1 LIETDP
7 LPISLLVTQVRKT
20 SLPFELTLSLLFDL
34 LPVSPAVVVLLP
46 ALLL

>member
-20 SLPFELTLSLLFDL
+20 SLPFELTLSLLFDQL
-34 LPVSPAVVVLLP
+34 TVSPAVVVLLP